1 MIEIVDEYVLVKFQ
15 KKFFSVLS
23 DEVSDISNQEQLSLV
38 LTFVNEFNQVREE
51 FLDFTQ
57 CSDETSG
64 EALSNII
71 LSILTNY

>member
-1 MIEIVDEYVLVKFQ
+1 MNMSLLNFRKIV
-15 KKFFSVLS
+15 FSLLS

-57 CSDETSG
+57 RSGKTPGET
-64 EALSNII
+64 LSNII
-71 LSILTNY
+71 LSILTSY